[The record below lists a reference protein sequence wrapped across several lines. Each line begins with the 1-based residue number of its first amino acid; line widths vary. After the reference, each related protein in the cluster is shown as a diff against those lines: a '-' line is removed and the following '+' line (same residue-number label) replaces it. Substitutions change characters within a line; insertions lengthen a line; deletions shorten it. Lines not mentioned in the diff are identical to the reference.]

1 MAIIDNLPAITTPAS
16 GDELPIE
23 RGTTVYKID
32 YNQLAAAILAQCA
45 TGVKGNAESSYRKG
59 NVNLTPANL
68 GAFGQSSLGA
78 ITNANNTS
86 YYGSTFR
93 PANECSNLPTSSAG
107 VYYELVCMGT
117 CQMAYQYSADGVY
130 AVYSR
135 YFSNNQWYPWVRIDA
150 VNKDSWTELS
160 NTTKGLTTTVKINSL
175 VPRLARIRIRG
186 TTSEALS
193 TSSGYASLGTF
204 TALASMMSTEYLVL
218 TLLNSMIQGQVVVR
232 TAGDVLIGYTRT
244 ISTGTGGDIASDTS
258 LYVDFTL
265 VGK

>member
-1 MAIIDNLPAITTPAS
+1 MAIIDTLPALTTPTT

-59 NVNLTPANL
+59 NVNMTPANL

-93 PANECSNLPTSSAG
+93 PANECSNLPTSSSG
-107 VYYELVCMGT
+107 VYYQLECMGT
-117 CQMAYQYSADGVY
+117 CQMAFRFGDSGVD
-130 AVYSR
+130 AVFAR
-135 YFSNNQWYPWVRIDA
+135 YYINDQWYPWVRIDA

-175 VPRLARIRIRG
+175 VPRLARIRVRG
-186 TTSEALS
+186 TTSETLS
-193 TSSGYASLGTF
+193 TSGGYVTLGTF
-204 TALASMMSTEYLVL
+204 TALASMMSTEYLVYSM
-218 TLLNSMIQGQVVVR
+218 LNSTTVGQVIANTSGSVV
-232 TAGDVLIGYTRT
+232 IGYTK
-244 ISTGTGGDIASDTS
+244 IVSTNTAVDLTSGASV
-258 LYVDFTL
+258 YADFTL